1 LAFLLATSFASV
13 PAMAACGNDASG
25 FDEWVAAFKKDAVA
39 QGISQGTVNAALK
52 GVTYDAKVI
61 RADRNQKQ
69 FKQSF
74 EQFSGRMIPPRVKRA
89 KSMLSKHA
97 STLSR
102 IEKQYGVPA
111 EVVVAIW
118 GLETDFGAVKGN
130 SSTLRSLAT
139 LAYDCR
145 RGDFFTGQLIDA
157 LQIIER
163 GDLSPAQMRG
173 RPAWRTGA
181 DAVPAIL
188 LHLLCCGF
196 RRQRPPRSPRQP
208 DGRARVYRQLPEGLR
223 LADRSAVDG
232 GIGEFSGDQGLEQ
245 IAGLFQDGRRVRA
258 PACGGLGTWPPER
271 QKDGIGQPRPM
282 PATMLGS
289 GAAFPP

>member
-1 LAFLLATSFASV
+1 MSFFRSRLPALALLLSASFASV

-25 FDEWVAAFKKDAVA
+25 FDQWLNAFKKDAA
-39 QGISQGTVNAALK
+39 QQGISPSTANAALK
-52 GVTYDAKVI
+52 GLTYDPKVI

-97 STLSR
+97 STLDR

-118 GLETDFGAVKGN
+118 GLETDFGAVKGS

-145 RGDFFTGQLIDA
+145 RGDFFTGQLVDA
-157 LQIIER
+157 LRIIER

-173 RPAWRTGA
+173 GLHGELGQTQFLPSSYIAYAVDFDGNGRRDLLGSPADVLASTANYLRGYGWRTG
-181 DAVPAIL
+181 
-188 LHLLCCGF
+188 
-196 RRQRPPRSPRQP
+196 QP
-208 DGRARVYRQLPEGLR
+208 WME
-223 LADRSAVDG
+223 
-232 GIGEFSGDQGLEQ
+232 
-245 IAGLFQDGRRVRA
+245 
-258 PACGGLGTWPPER
+258 
-271 QKDGIGQPRPM
+271 
-282 PATMLGS
+282 GS
-289 GAAFPP
+289 GNLQVIKSWKKSHVYSKTVAEFARRLSEG